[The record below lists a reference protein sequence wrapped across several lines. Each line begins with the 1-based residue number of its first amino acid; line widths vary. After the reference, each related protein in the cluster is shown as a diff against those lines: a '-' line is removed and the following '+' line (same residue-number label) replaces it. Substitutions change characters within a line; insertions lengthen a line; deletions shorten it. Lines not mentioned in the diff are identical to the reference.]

1 MPALEKSIR
10 QSVTLPPRIVRRV
23 KAIAKSRKLSAN
35 RVIVEL
41 IESGLSAKDA
51 EKQRFSDLAE
61 RLTQADDPSEQS
73 RLKQELALMTF
84 GD

>member
-1 MPALEKSIR
+1 MPNLEKPVR

-41 IESGLSAKDA
+41 IESGLSAKEA
-51 EKQRFSDLAE
+51 EKQRFFDLAE
-61 RLTQADDPSEQS
+61 RLTQADDPGEQS
-73 RLKQELALMTF
+73 RLKQELAQMTF